1 MVKGLSIQ
9 DVVAGYPNKLTAF
22 IFNIF
27 HMTVKLTSSN
37 FNVFVKH
44 NAVWRTIH
52 LN

>member
-1 MVKGLSIQ
+1 MVKGLSTQ
-9 DVVAGYPNKLTAF
+9 DVVAGYPNKLTL
-22 IFNIF
+22 NIF

-52 LN
+52 LH